1 MSESDKIK
9 DSDFDSDKDEKK
21 NIESFEKQL
30 DKDENKKQNDLSEIT
45 TSKKDE
51 RQIGFGQSNIDISKN
66 FQEDNN
72 NNENVQKHQSEI
84 RRGTGR
90 PRGRNNSNNPPNRNN
105 FDNRNNNNFDNR
117 NNNNFDNR
125 NNNNFNNDRNNNN
138 YDNNRN
144 NYNDN
149 RQRGFNFNDNRYSGH
164 NNFNRGNRN
173 FNRNF
178 GNRNYERSNFNNNDG
193 RRFYNNSRMG
203 NYRNSNFNDD
213 NFYYEN
219 KMKEKEKE
227 NQTNPRIENIK
238 NEYKDIILTI
248 EKIYSNSTENEIAL
262 SLDSIQQKTS
272 QTIFESMNDIYCN
285 NSIQFAKKYYKKRN
299 NIKPFLDNYELNI
312 FEQINLK
319 YLSNAHKE
327 ILQFYKVYSF
337 DDKKN
342 LNLKFPDSF
351 YYEKKEDRRRI
362 LKKNEDGIYNY
373 IPILC
378 KFNHDNENDK
388 ENCNY
393 SHNEYET
400 KFHSLIYKTKRCTK
414 KECENESNPEL
425 CCNSHNFENDFR
437 IIYNYLDDN
446 IIELMCK
453 FESKFKKKIRTYEQ
467 CYKNEEIEESNFDL
481 NTFKIL
487 ECNTEYT
494 ECDKDYHLCFF
505 YHNITE
511 RRRPPKLFRYCSL
524 ICDNVFSNGKFYPDS
539 CVNKDYCHY
548 CHNYYEFYY
557 HEDNFRKVIPCL
569 REKKNDNSNEC
580 IYYETCYGYHNNT
593 EQFHLKN
600 KEKSQQEIMLD
611 EYKRKYEILKE
622 KINHFGCLNCG
633 KLPKNKIFY
642 LIKKYHNKKEMH
654 FLCNKCKAKC
664 NNICPICNTKID
676 ENDYIEISLEPNNNN
691 KE

>member
-72 NNENVQKHQSEI
+72 NNENVQKHQSGI

-90 PRGRNNSNNPPNRNN
+90 PRGRNNSNNPPNR
-105 FDNRNNNNFDNR
+105 
-117 NNNNFDNR
+117 NNFDNR

-378 KFNHDNENDK
+378 KFNHDNENDR

-393 SHNEYET
+393 SHNEYEI

-467 CYKNEEIEESNFDL
+467 CYKNEEIEESNFNL

-494 ECDKDYHLCFF
+494 ECDKDYHLCYF

-511 RRRPPKLFRYCSL
+511 RRRPPKLFRY
-524 ICDNVFSNGKFYPDS
+524 
-539 CVNKDYCHY
+539 
-548 CHNYYEFYY
+548 
-557 HEDNFRKVIPCL
+557 
-569 REKKNDNSNEC
+569 
-580 IYYETCYGYHNNT
+580 
-593 EQFHLKN
+593 
-600 KEKSQQEIMLD
+600 
-611 EYKRKYEILKE
+611 
-622 KINHFGCLNCG
+622 
-633 KLPKNKIFY
+633 
-642 LIKKYHNKKEMH
+642 
-654 FLCNKCKAKC
+654 
-664 NNICPICNTKID
+664 
-676 ENDYIEISLEPNNNN
+676 
-691 KE
+691 